1 MHSVRSMEEFIE
13 FLFVPRSICRLKQ
26 LLLGFAELN
35 HGPILAM
42 NQSYHNEHQTE
53 GTKHGNNLPRPH
65 HQNIRGSDN
74 GERGVSTPRQRR
86 AGKGNPKSVSRLP
99 HSPIDEGPIM
109 NVLLPVEFRWSSCFI
124 PVARR
129 FSMRIGIA
137 IVFMWLAT
145 VATSAWADPHH
156 GRKQQPPIT
165 LNGRQPSI
173 SPNA

>member
-1 MHSVRSMEEFIE
+1 MHSVRSMESLSSFSSYLAR
-13 FLFVPRSICRLKQ
+13 FADSSGCFSVS
-26 LLLGFAELN
+26 AELN

-129 FSMRIGIA
+129 FSMPDRYSNSLYVVGDRGHKC
-137 IVFMWLAT
+137 L
-145 VATSAWADPHH
+145 
-156 GRKQQPPIT
+156 G
-165 LNGRQPSI
+165 
-173 SPNA
+173 